1 MHVVRQKH
9 SALQFAQVVLSRD
22 SPLNAN
28 TTISVFFRLIIHK
41 KTVLI
46 SQSAGRKGGIVQQ
59 PSNDARE
66 AEGMCFGALQ
76 HADLRLR
83 SLLLPLIMV
92 LSRTACALPMAK
104 SLRGFRILSI
114 MVALLA
120 QRVVV
125 TTDVNQHILFRKR
138 TSAQVIFLNR
148 SFPACFVLV
157 TVKLTVLA
165 SNVVS

>member
-1 MHVVRQKH
+1 MHVVKQKH
-9 SALQFAQVVLSRD
+9 SALQFAQVVLN

-59 PSNDARE
+59 PPNDARE
-66 AEGMCFGALQ
+66 AEGMCFGAPAARRL
-76 HADLRLR
+76 ARLR

-92 LSRTACALPMAK
+92 LSHTACALPMAK

-125 TTDVNQHILFRKR
+125 ITDVNQHILFRKR